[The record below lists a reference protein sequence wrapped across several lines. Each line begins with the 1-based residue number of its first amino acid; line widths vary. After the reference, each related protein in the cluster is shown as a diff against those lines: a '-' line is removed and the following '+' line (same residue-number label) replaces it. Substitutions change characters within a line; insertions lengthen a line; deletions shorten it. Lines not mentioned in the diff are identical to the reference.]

1 MNTTD
6 SVFEQ
11 DVREKNQK
19 LLLYLAIG
27 SMIMM
32 FTGLTSAYIVSMGR
46 ASAWLSFDLPVAFW
60 FSTAAILSSS
70 FTMHLARN
78 SAKSASLAQTV
89 RLLNITLLLGLVFG
103 VLQFFGWQEMVSNR
117 IFFAGKQS
125 NAAGSYV
132 YVITGLHLLHLI
144 GGLIYLLV
152 TRKRASASLEKAGLS
167 LRLCATYWHFVDIL
181 WLYLFFFL
189 LFVGK

>member
-1 MNTTD
+1 MNNTN
-6 SVFEQ
+6 SIFEQ
-11 DVREKNQK
+11 EVRDKNQK

-46 ASAWLSFDLPVAFW
+46 ASAWLQFDLPVSFW
-60 FSTAAILSSS
+60 FSTAAILASS

-78 SAKSASLAQTV
+78 AAKSGSGLQTTRMLSL
-89 RLLNITLLLGLVFG
+89 TLALGLVFG
-103 VLQFFGWQEMVSNR
+103 ILQFFGWQELVSNR

-132 YVITGLHLLHLI
+132 YVITGLHLLHLV
-144 GGLIYLLV
+144 GGLAYLMV
-152 TRKRASASLEKAGLS
+152 TRKRAARNLAGAELS

-189 LFVGK
+189 LFIG